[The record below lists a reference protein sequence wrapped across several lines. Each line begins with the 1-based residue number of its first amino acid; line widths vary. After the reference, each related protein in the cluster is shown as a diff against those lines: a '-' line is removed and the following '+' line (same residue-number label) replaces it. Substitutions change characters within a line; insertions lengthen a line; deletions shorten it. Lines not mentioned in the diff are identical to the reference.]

1 MLAAASHRVQTVRSA
16 KYYFEDGDLV
26 VQVRILSIVD
36 AARLQIHVIYQV
48 AYTIYRIHKYHLLRS
63 SAVFDEVFL
72 EIGTDDKPFV
82 FRRLSSTAFDAL
94 LWFYYESAYT
104 W

>member
-1 MLAAASHRVQTVRSA
+1 M
-16 KYYFEDGDLV
+16 
-26 VQVRILSIVD
+26 SIVD
-36 AARLQIHVIYQV
+36 AVRLQIHVILQV
-48 AYTIYRIHKYHLLRS
+48 ANTIYRIHKYHLLRS

-82 FRRLSSTAFDAL
+82 FRHLSSTAFDAL